1 MWERRNDTRPVPCDD
16 DGMFSRASRM
26 EGWTRDETGSC
37 CAVKGDVD
45 ACDPP
50 PEARVPRLDRCCY
63 EQKVGYGRHH
73 SLSGERPKSTFVSRG
88 ATAFEIFWRGSP
100 PVEPGLG
107 FASCFS
113 RRIGWSSVLDIVEV
127 SVQVSV
133 KTARGQIGRP
143 DFRSG
148 RVLRLSR
155 LLRQLFRG
163 FQDLM
168 NRVGWTGR

>member
-1 MWERRNDTRPVPCDD
+1 MLTD
-16 DGMFSRASRM
+16 
-26 EGWTRDETGSC
+26 
-37 CAVKGDVD
+37 
-45 ACDPP
+45 
-50 PEARVPRLDRCCY
+50 
-63 EQKVGYGRHH
+63 H
-73 SLSGERPKSTFVSRG
+73 SLLLRTSKDGFCVARIN
-88 ATAFEIFWRGSP
+88 AFEIFWQGVP

-107 FASCFS
+107 FDSCLS
-113 RRIGWSSVLDIVEV
+113 RRIGRSSVLDIVEL

-155 LLRQLFRG
+155 LLRQLFRR

>member
-1 MWERRNDTRPVPCDD
+1 MAIWMLTD
-16 DGMFSRASRM
+16 
-26 EGWTRDETGSC
+26 
-37 CAVKGDVD
+37 
-45 ACDPP
+45 
-50 PEARVPRLDRCCY
+50 
-63 EQKVGYGRHH
+63 H
-73 SLSGERPKSTFVSRG
+73 SLSGESPKSTFVSRG
-88 ATAFEIFWRGSP
+88 STLFEIFWQGVP

-107 FASCFS
+107 FDSCLS
-113 RRIGWSSVLDIVEV
+113 RRIGRSSVLDIVEL

-155 LLRQLFRG
+155 LLRQLFRR

-168 NRVGWTGR
+168 NLVGWTCS